1 MENDQKALTK
11 QFIKEYEEI
20 EQLIKEQISNDDI
33 ISWDDES
40 LLMMKRLLKMVDTY
54 KTLLLQ
60 QAERNDYLVKTI
72 TEINSK
78 IDKLLEDRA

>member
-1 MENDQKALTK
+1 MENNQKALTE

-20 EQLIKEQISNDDI
+20 EQLIKDQLSNDDL

-40 LLMMKRLLKMVDTY
+40 LLMMKHLLKMVDTY

-78 IDKLLEDRA
+78 LDVLLKDRA

>member
-1 MENDQKALTK
+1 MENQKSLTE

-40 LLMMKRLLKMVDTY
+40 LLIMKHLLKMVDTY

-78 IDKLLEDRA
+78 LDVLLKDRA

>member
-1 MENDQKALTK
+1 MENNQKALTE

-40 LLMMKRLLKMVDTY
+40 LLMMKHLLKMVDTY

-78 IDKLLEDRA
+78 LDVLLKDRA

>member
-1 MENDQKALTK
+1 MENQKSLTE

-54 KTLLLQ
+54 KMLLLQ
-60 QAERNDYLVKTI
+60 QAERNDYLVNTI
-72 TEINSK
+72 TEINN
-78 IDKLLEDRA
+78 KLDTLIDRA

>member
-1 MENDQKALTK
+1 MENNQKALTE
-11 QFIKEYEEI
+11 QFIKEYEDVEK
-20 EQLIKEQISNDDI
+20 LIKDQLSNDDL

-60 QAERNDYLVKTI
+60 QADRNDYLVKTI

-78 IDKLLEDRA
+78 LDKLLEGRA

>member
-1 MENDQKALTK
+1 MENQKALTE

-40 LLMMKRLLKMVDTY
+40 LLMMKHLLKMVDTY

-78 IDKLLEDRA
+78 LDVLLKDRA

>member
-1 MENDQKALTK
+1 MENQKSLTE

-40 LLMMKRLLKMVDTY
+40 LLMMKHLLKMVDTY

-78 IDKLLEDRA
+78 LDVLLKDRA

>member
-1 MENDQKALTK
+1 MENQKSLTE

-20 EQLIKEQISNDDI
+20 EQLIKEQMSNDDI

-40 LLMMKRLLKMVDTY
+40 LLMMKHLLKMVDTY

-78 IDKLLEDRA
+78 LDVLLKDRA